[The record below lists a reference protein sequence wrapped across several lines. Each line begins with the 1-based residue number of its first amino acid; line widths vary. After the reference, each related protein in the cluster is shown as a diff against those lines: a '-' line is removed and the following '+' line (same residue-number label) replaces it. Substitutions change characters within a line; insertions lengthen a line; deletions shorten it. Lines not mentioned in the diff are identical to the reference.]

1 MLPVVTSWKRP
12 KTQFTKI
19 RCTYRSGAAVV
30 LLRDYD
36 KGGDAYINS
45 TDLLGRQ
52 SLWADNVINE
62 LVKHITPPDGKTEVT
77 DPRHKELYEAVRSYD
92 ASRDPVWLKGRLEHL
107 KTDFSTHR
115 KTLSKAIPTTIW
127 MPKTADMITDLL
139 SAYPRAS

>member
-107 KTDFSTHR
+107 KTDFS
-115 KTLSKAIPTTIW
+115 
-127 MPKTADMITDLL
+127 
-139 SAYPRAS
+139 